1 MKFVGPKTVHGVH
14 WLAEKSKKS
23 QTLRLLFIKQYMNS
37 SRKSH
42 KRVQKKK
49 TPDAGTGFFSLIQT

>member
-1 MKFVGPKTVHGVH
+1 MHGVH
-14 WLAEKSKKS
+14 WLAEKSEKS
-23 QTLRLLFIKQYMNS
+23 LRLLFIKQYMNS

-49 TPDAGTGFFSLIQT
+49 KKKKRQTQALGFLA